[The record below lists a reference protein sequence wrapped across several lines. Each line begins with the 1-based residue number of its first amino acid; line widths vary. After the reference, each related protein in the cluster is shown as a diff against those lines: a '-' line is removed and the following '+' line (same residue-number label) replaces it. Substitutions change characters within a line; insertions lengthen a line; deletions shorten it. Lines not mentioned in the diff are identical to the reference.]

1 MYCLNNLAN
10 GVSRCAL
17 EELWAELLLLS
28 AEETYAEMWRTFWGG
43 ASGIREYIRSLEQS
57 DLAGGQPSS
66 ATIVNQL
73 ISLRGVLGLCYNA
86 LWENQGTDY
95 TAAASVCVCGGGIPH
110 EDISVIWFLSICV
123 SERHHCSF
131 VRLFKWAIID
141 WTWAPSSV
149 MHNIN
154 SVSIKMGK

>member
-95 TAAASVCVCGGGIPH
+95 TAAASVCVWGGAPLMKTYL
-110 EDISVIWFLSICV
+110 WFGFCQ
-123 SERHHCSF
+123 F
-131 VRLFKWAIID
+131 VCLKGTTVHLLD
-141 WTWAPSSV
+141 YL
-149 MHNIN
+149 NEL
-154 SVSIKMGK
+154 